1 MKRAIVVFYEGR
13 GMSDDERNDLAL
25 KLTERGIV
33 FSEKFNI
40 SEFDQKEIESLL
52 VKKILNEDSSQ
63 EPKKSEVEYALI
75 YLSHFFNKF
84 DKGIIEDPLTFG
96 ITIASLDGKMP
107 DEMMKAVDII
117 VSNNIKASLLKKYN
131 FSVEHVKV
139 LKSVYKLLK
148 NV

>member
-33 FSEKFNI
+33 FSEKFSI

-52 VKKILNEDSSQ
+52 VKKILDENSNQ
-63 EPKKSEVEYALI
+63 ESKISDVEYALI
-75 YLSHFFNKF
+75 YLSQFFDKF
-84 DKGIIEDPLTFG
+84 DKGITEDPLALG
-96 ITIASLDGKMP
+96 VAIASLDGKMP

-131 FSVEHVKV
+131 FSIEHVKV

>member
-13 GMSDDERNDLAL
+13 EMSNDEVNDLASM
-25 KLTERGIV
+25 LTKRGIV
-33 FSEKFNI
+33 LPEKFSI
-40 SEFDQKEIESLL
+40 SEFGQKEIESLL
-52 VKKILNEDSSQ
+52 VKRVLDEDSSQ
-63 EPKKSEVEYALI
+63 EPKKGEVEYALI
-75 YLSHFFNKF
+75 YLNHFFNKF

-131 FSVEHVKV
+131 FSIEHVKV